1 MTIELEPVRVLTLA
15 ILVLWLGS
23 AITSRVVL
31 LRRFS
36 IPIAVTGGI
45 LCSAVVALLEVLW
58 EIRVDFDLSIR
69 DTLLLVFFSTIG
81 LSAKLTL
88 LKEGGRQLAVLGAL
102 TLIFLLLQNAMGVL
116 LVTILGEHWG
126 FGLIGGSVSLAGG
139 HGTTITW
146 GAVAERAGLTS
157 ATSVGLA
164 FATFGLISGG
174 LVGGPIANYLIRR
187 HALAPA
193 RRASPA
199 PGSARVAEEE
209 EEPISVTSRQVI
221 RTLLML
227 AICISSGSEL
237 NRWLGAQSIVL
248 PGFLTS
254 MGVGILLTNAAD
266 LRRKPLDEDEIS
278 LFNSVSLALFLAMSL
293 MSMQLTQLV
302 GSLGPVVLV
311 LTGQIALA
319 AAFAIFVVFRACGR
333 DYDAA
338 VISAGYSGL
347 CLGATPVGIANM
359 NAVTSRF
366 GPSPKAFVVVPLVGA
381 FLLDIIN
388 AFVIQAYVQI
398 MR

>member
-23 AITSRVVL
+23 AITSRVVV

-88 LKEGGRQLAVLGAL
+88 LKEGGRMLAILGVL
-102 TLIFLLLQNAMGVL
+102 TLLFLLLQNGMGVL

-187 HALAPA
+187 HSLAPA
-193 RRASPA
+193 HRESPA
-199 PGSARVAEEE
+199 PGSARAADEEG
-209 EEPISVTSRQVI
+209 EPISVTSKQVI

-227 AICISSGSEL
+227 AICISTGSEL